1 MIIIRS
7 ASDLHPILNEKQNT
21 LLLLD
26 VDDTII
32 TTVKRFSHNLDKL
45 KDLRNNGIIGKDLCE
60 DLISSWRLERKVVL
74 TDEGW
79 REFFIKTKKVYGL
92 TKMDVGRFGI
102 IESVETW
109 RYNELKSL
117 GVNFT
122 YSSPIDSL
130 DHKMPLKLEID
141 DSTFFKGIFFTGN
154 ASKGSIVKKILNNG
168 KYDSVV
174 FVDDKPEQL
183 HDVTTA
189 CKDFGI
195 EITPI
200 QFKLQNKYEL
210 GPYTDLEQKILEIIS
225 RYENN

>member
-1 MIIIRS
+1 MIITS
-7 ASDLHPILNEKQNT
+7 VSDLHPIINNKQNT

-45 KDLRNNGIIGKDLCE
+45 KELRNNGFVRRDLCE

-74 TDEGW
+74 TDKGW
-79 REFFIKTKKVYGL
+79 PEFFINTKKVYGL
-92 TKMDVGRFGI
+92 TKMDVGKFGL
-102 IESVETW
+102 IESVEIW

-122 YSSPIDSL
+122 SCSPIDSL
-130 DHKMPLKLEID
+130 DHSEPLRLDID

-154 ASKGSIVKKILNNG
+154 ASKGSVVKKILNNG

-183 HDVTTA
+183 HDVTTV
-189 CKDFGI
+189 CNEFDI

-200 QFKLQNKYEL
+200 QFKLQNEYAT
-210 GPYTDLEQKILEIIS
+210 GPYTDLEKKILELIS
-225 RYENN
+225 KHENN